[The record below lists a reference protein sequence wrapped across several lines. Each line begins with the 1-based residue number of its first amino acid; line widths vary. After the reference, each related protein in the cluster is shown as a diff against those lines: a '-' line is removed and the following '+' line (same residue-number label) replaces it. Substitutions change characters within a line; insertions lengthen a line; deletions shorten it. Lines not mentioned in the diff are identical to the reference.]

1 MLQVKTPEEVL
12 CLIHDKFRPVSE
24 LTEFVPISAAAGR
37 TLSEDIT
44 AEEYVPDFNRSTVD
58 GYALRAADTFGCSD
72 AIPAVLSLQEEI
84 RMGEDA
90 GFALLRAI
98 LSLQGEIRMGEDAG
112 FALLRENCAYVP
124 TGGALPEGADC
135 AVMLEYTEDY
145 GDGTIGILKPGA
157 PGMNVIFRGDD
168 VYPGKVVL
176 QAGRVLS
183 AQDIG
188 ALAAIGRTVV
198 PVQRKLKIGV
208 ISTGD
213 ELVPP
218 GQKPL
223 PGQVR
228 DVNTALL
235 SALLTEQGAEVH
247 SYGIIVDDEDLL
259 RETVTRAV
267 QECDAVLLSGGSSVG
282 VKDASCRIIESLGEL
297 LLHGIALKP
306 GKPTIMGRAGN
317 KPLVG
322 LPGHPVAA
330 FVVARLFMPLIGLP
344 GHPVAAF
351 VVARLFVVPLLDRL
365 AGRERP
371 LWSVT
376 AELSESV
383 GANHGRA
390 QVNPCRLLRQDGR
403 VLALPI
409 RSKSG
414 LITQLAGADGF
425 FCIERDCEGLPK
437 GAPVQVY
444 LNA

>member
-37 TLSEDIT
+37 ILSEDII
-44 AEEYVPDFNRSTVD
+44 AGEYVPDFNRSTVD
-58 GYALRAADTFGCSD
+58 GYAVRAADTFGCSD
-72 AIPAVLSLQEEI
+72 AIP
-84 RMGEDA
+84 
-90 GFALLRAI
+90 AI

-176 QAGRVLS
+176 QAGRVLT

-188 ALAAIGRTVV
+188 ALAAVGKTSV
-198 PVQRKLKIGV
+198 PVSRRLNVGI

-218 GQKPL
+218 EQKPL

-306 GKPTIMGRAGN
+306 GKPTIMGRSGN
-317 KPLVG
+317 K
-322 LPGHPVAA
+322 
-330 FVVARLFMPLIGLP
+330 PLIGLP

-390 QVNPCRLLRQDGR
+390 QVNPCRLIRQDGR

>member
-12 CLIHDKFRPVSE
+12 RLIHDKFRPVAE
-24 LTEFVPISAAAGR
+24 LAESVPLTAAAGR
-37 TLSEDIT
+37 TLSEDII
-44 AEEYVPDFNRSTVD
+44 AKEYVPDFNRSTVD
-58 GYALRAADTFGCSD
+58 GYAVRAADTFGCSD
-72 AIPAVLSLQEEI
+72 AIP
-84 RMGEDA
+84 
-90 GFALLRAI
+90 AI

-168 VYPGKVVL
+168 VYPGKIVL

-198 PVQRKLKIGV
+198 PVQRKLKVGV

-330 FVVARLFMPLIGLP
+330 FVVARLFM
-344 GHPVAAF
+344 
-351 VVARLFVVPLLDRL
+351 VPLLDRL